1 MPRKFKGTEPGE
13 TLTTTY
19 APNIMLSR
27 IPGRAPRYRVR
38 FCYCTTKGPCEYFAT
53 MVEAE
58 AAKTAYSETERARR
72 ANLPPRKE
80 GPSPNKAR
88 KQQRA
93 EVRALRRAIVEA
105 TKRGKHAKVEALQ
118 RQLSAAEGVNKPE
131 PLPAT

>member
-1 MPRKFKGTEPGE
+1 MRTFKGSEPGE
-13 TLTTTY
+13 LLTPTGVY
-19 APNIMLSR
+19 NIMLSR

-38 FCYCTTKGPCEYFAT
+38 FCFNSSKGPLAFFPT
-53 MVEAE
+53 MAEAE
-58 AAKTAYSETERARR
+58 AAKTAFIENERARR

-93 EVRALRRAIVEA
+93 EVRALRRAILDA
-105 TKRGKHAKVEALQ
+105 AKRGRAAEVEALQ
-118 RQLSAAEGVNKPE
+118 QQLAAAEGVNNPE